1 MSSFAC
7 SGEFAPLPVVE
18 GDMTELSLDL
28 APRYFYHAYHL
39 AETLKLKE
47 IDRLF
52 DKAAKTQSASKLVYQ
67 DGEDRYFFVYRFGSI
82 IFFNVEPER
91 QRSIIERIKMVLGPK
106 PEMLTSEEFVV
117 ELQPGAKND
126 VGFERALLDRL
137 TLERIELLALILAQ
151 STALESFEFKVDE
164 LVRRTGDIGRTLK
177 QKGRLAM
184 SANEIKRFIGHCIET
199 KQNLVASL
207 YLLDKPDEVW
217 NDQLLDALYRDAA
230 DMFELRDRYK
240 TLDYKLR
247 MIQENLE
254 LISELLQHRNANS
267 LEVAII
273 VLIAVEIILF
283 VMQMFFM
290 K

>member
-1 MSSFAC
+1 
-7 SGEFAPLPVVE
+7 
-18 GDMTELSLDL
+18 MTELSLDL
-28 APRYFYHAYHL
+28 APRYFFHAYHL

-52 DKAAKTQSASKLVYQ
+52 DKAAKIQSASKLVYQ
-67 DGEDRYFFVYRFGSI
+67 DAEDRYFFIYRFGSI

-91 QRSIIERIKMVLGPK
+91 QRSIVERIKMVLGSK
-106 PEMLTSEEFVV
+106 TEALTSEEFVI

-126 VGFERALLDRL
+126 VGFERALLDKL
-137 TLERIELLALILAQ
+137 TLERIDLLALILAQ
-151 STALESFEFKVDE
+151 STALESFELKVED
-164 LVRRTGDIGRTLK
+164 LVRRAGDIGRTLK

-184 SANEIKRFIGHCIET
+184 RAGEIKRFIGHCIET

-217 NDQLLDALYRDAA
+217 NDQLLDALYRDAS

-254 LISELLQHRNANS
+254 LISELLQYRTANA
-267 LEVAII
+267 LEIAII
-273 VLIAVEIILF
+273 ILIAVEVVPFLLKLIF
-283 VMQMFFM
+283 PT
-290 K
+290 